1 MKSIFLNKNNMQEK
15 EKRRG
20 QNPSSGL
27 FIFGCSVCSV
37 LLGIGGEGRSEDA
50 LLLAGFPDC
59 GFGQKD

>member
-1 MKSIFLNKNNMQEK
+1 MQEK